1 MRSRTLSGGPPR
13 PRASTSRAWAS
24 SPSSS
29 RIPRASRASGWPV
42 TPSSRAG
49 RPRWCSMLR
58 TRSRSRPFSIAASH
72 SRTFPNS
79 SRTRWSTFRPASSS
93 PSRPASPS
101 PPRRAG
107 GRRAGRKEVAVTTV
121 LSFVIVIGILILIHE
136 LGHFLVARW
145 VGVGV
150 ERFSI
155 GFGPVLLRWRGKET
169 EYCLSLIPMGGYV
182 KMMGE
187 ESPIEGGEA
196 IPYDPQKAFA
206 LKPLWARFLIVF
218 AGPGMN
224 FVLAVAIF
232 AVVFATF
239 GRPVWPAVVGR
250 VLDGSPAA
258 AAGIKTGDTV
268 LELNGRRVL
277 YWEDLERALADSG
290 GRPVTVRVK
299 RGDVEETVTVT
310 PRRKPVT
317 DPIFGERRE
326 VWDIGAGPQL
336 IPQISSVLADSPA
349 QRAGL
354 EPGDVAI
361 AVAGQPVYTPEDLV
375 EAIRTR
381 PGQPFPITVER
392 GGKTLT
398 LTVTPRAVPEKTP
411 ATGQESTVGKIDAG
425 IATKSVRF
433 EPYGPVAAVEHG
445 AVRTW
450 DVTVLTFKGL
460 WKLVSRQIDSSNI
473 GGPIQI
479 ATEAGR
485 QAKEGLGPLAIF
497 TAFISV
503 NLAVLNLLPVPM
515 LDGGHLFFFV
525 IEAIL
530 GRPLSLK
537 KREAAQQLGFVLLML
552 LMVYALYN
560 DLVRIDAFKFFR

>member
-1 MRSRTLSGGPPR
+1 M
-13 PRASTSRAWAS
+13 
-24 SPSSS
+24 
-29 RIPRASRASGWPV
+29 V
-42 TPSSRAG
+42 
-49 RPRWCSMLR
+49 LR
-58 TRSRSRPFSIAASH
+58 FI
-72 SRTFPNS
+72 
-79 SRTRWSTFRPASSS
+79 
-93 PSRPASPS
+93 
-101 PPRRAG
+101 
-107 GRRAGRKEVAVTTV
+107 
-121 LSFVIVIGILILIHE
+121 IVIGVLILVHE
-136 LGHFLVARW
+136 LGHFAVARLT
-145 VGVGV
+145 GVGV

-187 ESPIEGGEA
+187 ENPIEGGEA
-196 IPYDPQKAFA
+196 LPYDPAKAFA
-206 LKPLWARFLIVF
+206 LKALWARFLIVF

-224 FVLAVAIF
+224 FVLAVVIF
-232 AVVFATF
+232 TLVFATF

-250 VLDGSPAA
+250 VADGSPAA
-258 AAGIKTGDTV
+258 AAGLKTGDIGV
-268 LELNGRRVL
+268 EVDGRPVM
-277 YWEDLERALADSG
+277 YWEDLERTLGESG
-290 GRPVTVRVK
+290 GRPLTVRVK
-299 RGDVEETVTVT
+299 RGNAEQTVTIT
-310 PRRKPVT
+310 PRRKTTT

-336 IPQISSVLADSPA
+336 IPQISSVLPDSPA
-349 QRAGL
+349 QQAGL
-354 EPGDVAI
+354 QAADVVL

-381 PGQPFPITVER
+381 PGQPLPITVER
-392 GGKTLT
+392 DGKVLS
-398 LTVTPRAVPEKTP
+398 LTVTPRAVTEKSPT
-411 ATGQESTVGKIDAG
+411 TGQETTLGKIDAG

-433 EPYGPVAAVEHG
+433 EPYGPLASVQHG
-445 AVRTW
+445 VVRTW
-450 DVTVLTFKGL
+450 DVTMLTLKGF

-515 LDGGHLFFFV
+515 LDGGHLFFFL
-525 IEAIL
+525 IEAVL

-552 LMVYALYN
+552 LMVYALWN
-560 DLVRIDAFKFFR
+560 DLNRLGWFKSFFGG